1 MVRSMAVAKLGVV
14 YTPREVTRPMV
25 ERALGPLVAGKTPS
39 EILALRVCDF
49 AIGEG
54 AFLVEIVRFLA
65 AAHGGRDAKRLVA
78 AHCLH
83 GADIDP
89 GAVATARAVVEA
101 FAGAPIPE
109 LATHLRTGDALALA
123 WPAFDA
129 VIGNPPYIRQ
139 EKLAPA
145 QKRALRTFESYDG
158 VADLYVYFLELA
170 HRLLRPGGRYC
181 VVVPTKWLTAA
192 YARPLRAFLAR
203 AGSVEQI
210 EELAPTAFATADAF
224 PCIVSGATCTVVD
237 RPLSGARPIGG
248 LRDRSCATV
257 DRPLSGE
264 PWHLDDRED
273 ARILAGW
280 ERFPKLGEMLVPSRG
295 VVTGCNRA
303 FVISRE
309 TRERLVAAE
318 PACEAWIR
326 PFLKGRDVRRWNAEP
341 SERYLLVH
349 ERGVVPP
356 KVLRAHLA
364 PLRAALEPGSG
375 RKPGSYQWYELQ
387 DPVGAL
393 AKSVAPR
400 LFYQD
405 IQTAPACSLDRDGFV
420 PDTTVWILESEDPFV
435 QAVLNSRL
443 YAWYARRRF
452 PPALNGAVRPKRE
465 YMMNLPL
472 PRPAA
477 ALRARIAKLVA
488 AQLARPAAER
498 DRELDA
504 LICRA
509 YGVSASLIT

>member
-1 MVRSMAVAKLGVV
+1 MVAVAKLGVV

-25 ERALGPLVAGKTPS
+25 ERALAPLVAGKSPT

-89 GAVATARAVVEA
+89 VAVATARAVVER
-101 FAGAPIPE
+101 FAGAPVPE
-109 LATHLRTGDALALA
+109 LARHLRVGDSLAVA
-123 WPAFDA
+123 WGAFDA

-145 QKRALRTFESYDG
+145 HKTALRSYESYDG
-158 VADLYVYFLELA
+158 VADLYVYFIELA

-203 AGSVEQI
+203 QQSVEQI
-210 EELAPTAFATADAF
+210 EALPPASFATADAF
-224 PCIVSGATCTVVD
+224 PCVVSGATCATGH
-237 RPLSGARPIGG
+237 RPLWSPKENEG
-248 LRDRSCATV
+248 LRDRTCATGL
-257 DRPLSGE
+257 RPLSGE

-273 ARILAGW
+273 ARVIARW
-280 ERFPKLGEMLVPSRG
+280 DQFPTLGETLTPSRG

-303 FVISRE
+303 FVISGE
-309 TRERLVAAE
+309 TRERLVAADR
-318 PACEAWIR
+318 ACAAWIR
-326 PFLKGRDVRRWNAEP
+326 PFLKGRDVRRWSAAP
-341 SERYLLVH
+341 SDRYLLVH
-349 ERGVVPP
+349 ERGSVPP
-356 KVLRAHLA
+356 QALRTHLA
-364 PLRAALEPGSG
+364 PLRAALEPGTG
-375 RKPGSYQWYELQ
+375 RKPGSYKWYELQ

-393 AKSVAPR
+393 AKSRGPR

-405 IQTAPACSLDRDGFV
+405 IQTAPACALDRDGLV
-420 PDTTVWILESEDPFV
+420 PDTTVWILDTDDPFLL
-435 QAVLNSRL
+435 AVLNSRV
-443 YAWYARRRF
+443 YQWYARRRF

-465 YMMNLPL
+465 YMMKLPL
-472 PRPAA
+472 PRPAPP
-477 ALRARIAKLVA
+477 LRARIVALVT
-488 AQLARPAAER
+488 AQLAGPTAAR